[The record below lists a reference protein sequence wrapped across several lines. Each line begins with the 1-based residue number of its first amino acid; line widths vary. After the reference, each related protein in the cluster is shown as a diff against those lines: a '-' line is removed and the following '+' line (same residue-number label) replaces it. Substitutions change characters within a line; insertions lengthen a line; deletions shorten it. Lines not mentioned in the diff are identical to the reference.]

1 MSPFV
6 VRLGL
11 GAMATSVA
19 AVALYA
25 VARALQLALV
35 GEANP
40 ATVIWSAHA
49 GFFWRAWTV
58 LYAGGMAGFVAF
70 LAAKRDPL
78 RVARVLVRGL
88 MVASGLL
95 VLQSLFLP

>member
-1 MSPFV
+1 M
-6 VRLGL
+6 
-11 GAMATSVA
+11 MTTSVV

-25 VARALQLALV
+25 IVRAAQIALF

-58 LYAGGMAGFVAF
+58 LYAAGMAGFVAF
-70 LAAKRDPL
+70 WAAKRDPL

-88 MVASGLL
+88 MVACALL
-95 VLQSLFLP
+95 VLQSLFIP

>member
-1 MSPFV
+1 MTSFA

-11 GAMATSVA
+11 GAMATAVV

-25 VARALQLALV
+25 SVRTAQLVLF

-58 LYAGGMAGFVAF
+58 LYAGGMAGFLAF
-70 LAAKRDPL
+70 LAAKRHPV
-78 RVARVLVRGL
+78 RVARALL
-88 MVASGLL
+88 HALALAAALL
-95 VLQSLFLP
+95 VAQSLFIP